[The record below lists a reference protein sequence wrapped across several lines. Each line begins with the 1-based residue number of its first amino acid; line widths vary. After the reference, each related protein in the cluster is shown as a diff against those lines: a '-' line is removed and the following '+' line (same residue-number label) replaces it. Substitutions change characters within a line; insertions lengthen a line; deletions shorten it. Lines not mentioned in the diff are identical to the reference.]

1 MKKIESNWLAQHP
14 EIDQQYRGEYIA
26 ISGQRVIAHGKN
38 LKEVMSEA
46 QKTDPNP
53 LISKI
58 PSEEFSKNIT
68 SSIHQH
74 LLESVKQM
82 ILQAEPEAQVIL
94 FGSRVRGDAEAES
107 DWDFLVILPGPV
119 DENRKDAIRHRLYE
133 LEWETGHVL
142 SALIV
147 SQNDWD
153 SNLYS
158 ALPIYKEI
166 EMEGRLL

>member
-1 MKKIESNWLAQHP
+1 MKEIESDWLAQHP
-14 EIDQQYRGEYIA
+14 EMDQQYRGEYIA
-26 ISGQRVIAHGKN
+26 ISGQCVIAHGKN

-46 QKTDPNP
+46 RKTDPDP

-58 PSEEFSKNIT
+58 PSEELQKNRT

-94 FGSRVRGDAEAES
+94 FGSRARGDAEAES
-107 DWDFLVILPGPV
+107 DWDFLVILPGRV

-133 LEWETGHVL
+133 LEWETGQVL

-147 SQNDWD
+147 CQKDWD
-153 SNLYS
+153 SHLYS
-158 ALPIYKEI
+158 ALPIYQQI
-166 EMEGRLL
+166 ETEGRLL